1 MLFGLRRATRRRRV
15 ATTGG
20 ECGQLDHPT
29 DYFEWM
35 PGPQSDSSRL
45 RDSGPHATGPRSKG
59 ERGRRGTR
67 GGTGLVPR
75 RTRSSS
81 GPGPVEDPVQL
92 WNRSRHAVEPT
103 CSSGDP
109 YPAATLNAGRAE
121 ATPSVGEEGPVEGL
135 VWSRGGRGPAQ
146 DPVQWRTRSS
156 CGTGPGTR
164 WNRPAPAETHI
175 PPRR

>member
-1 MLFGLRRATRRRRV
+1 MLGFNKRAFFGFFPGFCVLFGLRRATRPRRV

-121 ATPSVGEEGPVEGL
+121 ATPSLGK
-135 VWSRGGRGPAQ
+135 GGRSVA
-146 DPVQWRTRSS
+146 TRPLMS
-156 CGTGPGTR
+156 PR
-164 WNRPAPAETHI
+164 WCQ
-175 PPRR
+175 